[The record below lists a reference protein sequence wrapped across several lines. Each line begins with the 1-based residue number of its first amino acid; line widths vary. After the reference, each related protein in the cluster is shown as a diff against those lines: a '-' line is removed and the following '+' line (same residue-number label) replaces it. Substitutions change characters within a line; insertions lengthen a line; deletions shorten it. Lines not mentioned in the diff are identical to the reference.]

1 MNSLPLPS
9 LLLLPKQVYVEI
21 ESEFPQTFA
30 PPIADAANHADN
42 FRHHDINRSRSGY
55 LDSFVVLWSL
65 SLLLFHRNLKPAKLH
80 LWPFDFLRL
89 ETLLRSDN
97 HMHGNIQ
104 KSHDKQCSV
113 NNDAH
118 YLHTR
123 FFLLFKK

>member
-1 MNSLPLPS
+1 MNSLPLPL

-89 ETLLRSDN
+89 ETLLRSD
-97 HMHGNIQ
+97 
-104 KSHDKQCSV
+104 KQCSV